1 MINLN
6 KLLDL
11 RFVIGVFFT
20 LIGLLLLVYSFTTG
34 GATESAGSVNR
45 WAGVVFTIFG
55 ILMIVMS
62 FRKEAH
68 DEMLE
73 EPRD

>member
-1 MINLN
+1 MNLS

-20 LIGLLLLVYSFTTG
+20 LISLLLLGHSFVVAAEG
-34 GATESAGSVNR
+34 ESINR
-45 WAGVVFTIFG
+45 WAGLVFLVFG
-55 ILMIVMS
+55 IFMIVLS
-62 FRKEAH
+62 FQKEAH
-68 DEMLE
+68 DEIIE

>member
-1 MINLN
+1 MS

-20 LIGLLLLVYSFTTG
+20 IIGLLLLLYSFFVAGDAEGGQSINRYTG
-34 GATESAGSVNR
+34 L
-45 WAGVVFTIFG
+45 VFLAFG
-55 ILMIVMS
+55 ILMILLS

-68 DEMLE
+68 DEILE
-73 EPRD
+73 EPPRD

>member
-1 MINLN
+1 MNLS

-20 LIGLLLLVYSFTTG
+20 LIGLLLLVHSFVVGTTME
-34 GATESAGSVNR
+34 GAESINR
-45 WAGVVFTIFG
+45 WAGVVFALFG
-55 ILMIVMS
+55 VLMIVLS
-62 FRKEAH
+62 FQKEAH
-68 DEMLE
+68 DEILE

>member
-1 MINLN
+1 MNLS

-20 LIGLLLLVYSFTTG
+20 LIGLLLLVHSFVVAAEG
-34 GATESAGSVNR
+34 ESVNR
-45 WAGVVFTIFG
+45 WAGLVFLAFG
-55 ILMIVMS
+55 ILMIVLS
-62 FRKEAH
+62 FGKEAH
-68 DEMLE
+68 DEIIE

>member
-20 LIGLLLLVYSFTTG
+20 LIGLLLLVHGFASAEG
-34 GATESAGSVNR
+34 GEAVNR
-45 WAGVVFTIFG
+45 LAGIVFLVFG
-55 ILMIVMS
+55 VLMILLS
-62 FRKEAH
+62 FGKEAH
-68 DEMLE
+68 DEILE

>member
-1 MINLN
+1 MN

-20 LIGLLLLVYSFTTG
+20 IIGLLLLLYSFF
-34 GATESAGSVNR
+34 SASEVEAGKGINR
-45 WAGVVFTIFG
+45 YSGLALLVFG
-55 ILMIVMS
+55 IFMIILS
-62 FRKEAH
+62 FRKDAH
-68 DEMLE
+68 DEILE

>member
-1 MINLN
+1 MNLS

-20 LIGLLLLVYSFTTG
+20 LIGLLLLVHSFVIVTSME
-34 GATESAGSVNR
+34 GAESINR
-45 WAGVVFTIFG
+45 WAGVVFLAFG
-55 ILMIVMS
+55 ILMIVLS
-62 FRKEAH
+62 FQKEAH
-68 DEMLE
+68 DEIIE

>member
-1 MINLN
+1 MNLS

-20 LIGLLLLVYSFTTG
+20 LIGGLLLGHSFVVAAEG
-34 GATESAGSVNR
+34 ESVNR
-45 WAGVVFTIFG
+45 RAGVVFLAFG
-55 ILMIVMS
+55 IGMIVLS
-62 FRKEAH
+62 FQKEAH
-68 DEMLE
+68 DEIIE

>member
-1 MINLN
+1 MNLS

-20 LIGLLLLVYSFTTG
+20 LIGLLLLVHSFIVANTADG
-34 GATESAGSVNR
+34 TESVNR
-45 WAGVVFTIFG
+45 WAGGVFLVFG
-55 ILMIVMS
+55 VLMIVLS
-62 FRKEAH
+62 FGKEAH
-68 DEMLE
+68 DEIIE